1 MEEGEQGGMSVKIL
15 EGENLE
21 ALIEKA
27 KASYGND
34 IEILYYEVETRSGL
48 LPFKKKK
55 YYRLFF
61 KEADRKEDETKALK
75 EELDTLK
82 ALLSELKEEIKK
94 SPEKSQQEV
103 LSPYVPPADLP
114 SHIKSAV
121 PPPSV
126 NINFHEFTGDALEL
140 LRILES
146 KNVFPDVAREIVEPA
161 CGLDLETGK
170 LDLSVP
176 TLKEALEKGI
186 AEKIKFTG
194 RISAE
199 NKPKIVAF
207 VGPTGVGK
215 TTNLFK
221 IASDLVINQQLK
233 VGVVSIDTFKVGAIQ
248 QGRMYANILNIPFFT
263 VSEGRKLKETLANL
277 TDVDVILIDTV
288 GRSHYDYWRL
298 GEIKAILHGSEKEM
312 EVNLVISC
320 NYSNEEAI
328 EVVNRYRSIF
338 PVTALLLTKIDETRK
353 PGILLNLP
361 VKTELSLSYLSTGQ
375 RVPEDIKLLTPKK
388 VADYLLGDL

>member
-1 MEEGEQGGMSVKIL
+1 MSVKIL

-27 KASYGND
+27 KTEYGND
-34 IEILYYEVETRSGL
+34 IEILYYEVETRTGL
-48 LPFKKKK
+48 LPFRKKKH
-55 YYRLFF
+55 YRLFF
-61 KEADRKEDETKALK
+61 KEAGKNEEETKALK
-75 EELDTLK
+75 EELETLK
-82 ALLSELKEEIKK
+82 ALLSELKEEIKQV
-94 SPEKSQQEV
+94 PESSRQDLV
-103 LSPYVPPADLP
+103 SPYLPPSDIP
-114 SHIKSAV
+114 SHIKSSV
-121 PPPSV
+121 PVSSSV
-126 NINFHEFTGDALEL
+126 NFHEFTGDALEL
-140 LRILES
+140 LRLLES

-176 TLKEALEKGI
+176 TLREALEKGI

-194 RISAE
+194 RISV
-199 NKPKIVAF
+199 KDRPRVVAF

-221 IASDLVINQQLK
+221 IASDLVINRQLK

-263 VSEGRKLKETLANL
+263 VSEGRKLKETLASL

-298 GEIKAILHGSEKEM
+298 GEIKAILHGSERDM

-320 NYSNEEAI
+320 NYSNEEAL

-375 RVPEDIKLLTPKK
+375 RVPEDIKLLTPRK